1 MAAEHRRP
9 RGRPAES
16 NPHRSEVYAQLRT
29 AILHGTL
36 RPMERITENQIAARF
51 GMSRTPV
58 REAFR
63 RLEAEGL
70 IHVVPQRGSFVSQ
83 PSVEGILEIYQ
94 IRTPLEAMATRIA
107 AETIEPSQLRRLEEI
122 VAIEADPR
130 RRVSPERSLRLN
142 REFHAIIFAC
152 TRNRRL
158 ASMLT
163 SLQDEVHRVRVL
175 WPSTVARLDETRKEH
190 VAILAALKAH
200 DPAAAERSMREH
212 LERAA
217 ASTVNGLLPRVTERL
232 SP

>member
-1 MAAEHRRP
+1 MAADHARRRRP
-9 RGRPAES
+9 PAVAD
-16 NPHRSEVYAQLRT
+16 PHRAQVYVRLRT

-36 RPMERITENQIAARF
+36 APMERITENQIAARF

-83 PSVEGILEIYQ
+83 PSIEGILEIYQ

-107 AETIEPSQLRRLEEI
+107 AETIEAASLRRLEEI
-122 VAIEADPR
+122 LAIEQDRSKRLSA
-130 RRVSPERSLRLN
+130 ERSLRLN
-142 REFHAIIFAC
+142 REFHAIILAC

-163 SLQDEVHRVRVL
+163 GLQDEVHRARVL
-175 WPSTVARLDETRKEH
+175 WPSTIARLDETWKEH
-190 VAILAALKAH
+190 AAILAALNAH
-200 DPAAAERSMREH
+200 DAAGAERCMREH
-212 LERAA
+212 LERAR
-217 ASTVNGLLPRVTERL
+217 ASTLDGILPRDTEAR
-232 SP
+232 P